1 MDLDETGS
9 RTVTGSGIVCR
20 STAGGTVVSLWGEVD
35 AALREAASEA
45 MAVLAA
51 HIAGVPVIIEAKDV
65 TFIDSSGVAFILQ
78 VYVLG
83 QETGTPVSLRD
94 PSPAVV
100 EVLDMVGIGGR
111 IPVIRAVGEGS

>member
-1 MDLDETGS
+1 M
-9 RTVTGSGIVCR
+9 V
-20 STAGGTVVSLWGEVD
+20 
-35 AALREAASEA
+35 
-45 MAVLAA
+45 
-51 HIAGVPVIIEAKDV
+51 IEAKDV

-94 PSPAVV
+94 PSDAVT

-111 IPVIRAVGEGS
+111 IPVVHESGDES

>member
-1 MDLDETGS
+1 MDLDDTDQRA
-9 RTVTGSGIVCR
+9 RTASGITCR
-20 STAGGTVVSLWGEVD
+20 ATAEGTVVTLWDEVD
-35 AALREAASEA
+35 AALREPASEA
-45 MAVLAA
+45 MALLATRG
-51 HIAGVPVIIEAKDV
+51 IGTPVIIDANDV

-94 PSPAVV
+94 PSEAVT

-111 IPVIRAVGEGS
+111 IPVVRAAGGPS

>member
-1 MDLDETGS
+1 MDLEEIGQ
-9 RTVTGSGIVCR
+9 RAGTVSGIACR
-20 STAGGTVVSLWGEVD
+20 STAEGTIVTLWGEVD

-51 HIAGVPVIIEAKDV
+51 HVSGVPVIIEARDV
-65 TFIDSSGVAFILQ
+65 SFIDSSGVAFILQ

-83 QETGTPVSLRD
+83 QETGTPVSLRE
-94 PSPAVV
+94 PSDAVV

-111 IPVIRAVGEGS
+111 IPVIRSGDGT

>member
-1 MDLDETGS
+1 MDLDETDQ
-9 RTVTGSGIVCR
+9 RTGTGSGISCR
-20 STAGGTVVSLWGEVD
+20 STAEGTVVTLWGEVD

-45 MAVLAA
+45 MAVLAT
-51 HIAGVPVIIEAKDV
+51 HSPGVPVVIAAKDV

-83 QETGTPVSLRD
+83 QETGTQVSLRD
-94 PSPAVV
+94 PSDAVT

-111 IPVIRAVGEGS
+111 IPVVRGAGGPA